1 MNTDIEFIVRAT
13 ACVRLSKLDEEDR
26 EVPGDHIIRLPAE
39 CVNWTENEVAGR
51 VLDRFH
57 ESVAVNEL
65 EYFDFEV
72 IDAQGNV
79 LSEFD

>member
-1 MNTDIEFIVRAT
+1 MNDEIEFIVRAT
-13 ACVRLSKLDEEDR
+13 ANVRLSKLDEEDR

-39 CVNWTENEVAGR
+39 CVHWSENEVAAR

-57 ESVAVNEL
+57 GCVAINEL
-65 EYFDFEV
+65 ENFDFEV
-72 IDAQGNV
+72 IDGNGKV